1 MNGLLQ
7 LVRALGPFR
16 ILIIAGIGLGSIA
29 FFVFITGRL
38 GEPNLTLLYSDLSL
52 EDSNQIVAKLESQNV
67 PYRIGGNGGQ
77 VFVPRDQVLRLR
89 MSMAEEGLPTG
100 GAVGYEIFDRS
111 ESFGSSNFVN
121 NINRL
126 RALEGELARTIREMA
141 QIRATRVHLVI
152 PERQLFARDRQEPS
166 ASIILRTH
174 GGIRLSKPQVLAI
187 QHLVAAAVPGLKP
200 NRISIVDDRG
210 NLLAR
215 GAGDEDAEGFSAVDG
230 DEARRAFESRLGRT
244 VEKLVERTVG
254 LGKVR
259 AQIYAEMDFDRI
271 TTSEETFDPDGQVV
285 RSTQL
290 VEETTEGSDTEGTQP
305 VSIQT
310 DLPQDPDQ
318 ANAGGENRSANRST
332 RSEETVN
339 FEISK
344 TVRSHVRE
352 SGIVRKLSVAVLV
365 DGVYETDDDGAKT
378 YAPRSEEEMKQITTL
393 VRSAIGFNEERGD
406 VVEVIN
412 MRFAEAEA
420 TLTVDDEDSGLDLTK
435 NDFMRIAEIAVLG
448 ILGILVLL
456 LVVRP
461 ILSRLF
467 EPPPPPQ
474 PQAMVGQSASAAQIS
489 APEPV
494 VEQEESMIDMQQV
507 EGRVKAST
515 IKKIGE
521 LVEKHP
527 DETVSILRNWMYD
540 AK

>member
-7 LVRALGPFR
+7 LMRALGPLR
-16 ILIIAGIGLGSIA
+16 LLIIAGIGLGSIA
-29 FFVFITGRL
+29 FFVFVTGRL

-67 PYRIGGNGGQ
+67 PYELRGNGGQ
-77 VFVPRDQVLRLR
+77 IFVPRDQVLRLR

-141 QIRATRVHLVI
+141 QVRAARVHLVI

-166 ASIILRTH
+166 ASIVLRTH
-174 GGIRLSKPQVLAI
+174 GGIRLSKSQVLAI
-187 QHLVAAAVPGLKP
+187 QHLAAAAVPGLKP
-200 NRISIVDDRG
+200 SHISVIDDRG

-215 GAGDEDAEGFSAVDG
+215 GAGDEQDDGSSLVDS
-230 DEARRAFESRLGRT
+230 DEARRAFEGRMSRT
-244 VEKLVERTVG
+244 IEELVERSVG
-254 LGKVR
+254 IGKVR
-259 AQIYAEMDFDRI
+259 AQVSAEMDFDRI
-271 TTSEETFDPDGQVV
+271 TTNEEIFDPDGQVV

-290 VEETTEGSDTEGTQP
+290 VEEEAEGSDSEENQP

-310 DLPQDPDQ
+310 DLPRDPNEAA
-318 ANAGGENRSANRST
+318 ANGAQKSANRST
-332 RSEETVN
+332 RNEETVN
-339 FEISK
+339 YEISK

-365 DGVYETDDDGAKT
+365 DGTVETADDGAST
-378 YAPRSEEEMKQITTL
+378 YSPRSEEEMKQITTL
-393 VRSAIGFNEERGD
+393 VRSAIGFNAERGD

-412 MRFAEAEA
+412 MQFAQAET
-420 TLTVDDEDSGLDLTK
+420 TLDADDEGAGLDLNK

-448 ILGILVLL
+448 ILGVLVLL

-461 ILSRLF
+461 VISRLF
-467 EPPPPPQ
+467 EPPPAQ
-474 PQAMVGQSASAAQIS
+474 PQQMVGKSASAAQIS

-494 VEQEESMIDMQQV
+494 VEEEDSMIDMQQV

-527 DETVSILRNWMYD
+527 DETVSIMRNWMYD
-540 AK
+540 AN

>member
-7 LVRALGPFR
+7 LMRALGPLR
-16 ILIIAGIGLGSIA
+16 LLIIAGIGLGSIA
-29 FFVFITGRL
+29 FFVFVTGRL

-67 PYRIGGNGGQ
+67 PYELRGNGGQ
-77 VFVPRDQVLRLR
+77 IFVPRDQVLRLR

-141 QIRATRVHLVI
+141 QVRAARVHLVI

-166 ASIILRTH
+166 ASIVLRTH
-174 GGIRLSKPQVLAI
+174 GGIRLSKSQVLAI
-187 QHLVAAAVPGLKP
+187 QHLAAAAVPGLKP
-200 NRISIVDDRG
+200 SHISVIDDRG

-215 GAGDEDAEGFSAVDG
+215 GAGDEQDDGSSLVDS
-230 DEARRAFESRLGRT
+230 DEARRAFEGRMSRT
-244 VEKLVERTVG
+244 IEELVERSVG
-254 LGKVR
+254 IGKVR
-259 AQIYAEMDFDRI
+259 AQVSAEMDFDRI
-271 TTSEETFDPDGQVV
+271 TTSEEIFDPDGQVV

-290 VEETTEGSDTEGTQP
+290 VEESAEGSDSEETQP

-310 DLPQDPDQ
+310 DLPQDPNEAA
-318 ANAGGENRSANRST
+318 ANGAQKSANRST
-332 RSEETVN
+332 RNEETVN
-339 FEISK
+339 YEISK

-365 DGVYETDDDGAKT
+365 DGTVETADDGAST
-378 YAPRSEEEMKQITTL
+378 YSPRSEEEMKQITTL
-393 VRSAIGFNEERGD
+393 VRSAIGFNAERGD

-412 MRFAEAEA
+412 MRFAQAET
-420 TLTVDDEDSGLDLTK
+420 TLDADDEGAGLDLNK

-448 ILGILVLL
+448 ILGVLVLL

-461 ILSRLF
+461 VISRLF
-467 EPPPPPQ
+467 EPPPDPPRQ
-474 PQAMVGQSASAAQIS
+474 MVGQSASAAQIS

-494 VEQEESMIDMQQV
+494 VEEEDSMIDMQQV

-527 DETVSILRNWMYD
+527 DETVSIMRNWMYD
-540 AK
+540 AN

>member
-7 LVRALGPFR
+7 LMRALGPLR
-16 ILIIAGIGLGSIA
+16 LLIIAGIGLGSIA
-29 FFVFITGRL
+29 FFVFVTGRL

-67 PYRIGGNGGQ
+67 PYELRGNGGQ
-77 VFVPRDQVLRLR
+77 IFVPRDQVLRLR

-141 QIRATRVHLVI
+141 QVRAARVHLVI
-152 PERQLFARDRQEPS
+152 PERQLFARDRHEPS
-166 ASIILRTH
+166 ASIVLRTH
-174 GGIRLSKPQVLAI
+174 GGIRLSKSQVLAI
-187 QHLVAAAVPGLKP
+187 QHLAAAAVPGLKP
-200 NRISIVDDRG
+200 SHISVIDDRG

-215 GAGDEDAEGFSAVDG
+215 GAGDEQDDGSSLVDS
-230 DEARRAFESRLGRT
+230 DEARRAFEGRMSRT
-244 VEKLVERTVG
+244 IEELVERSVG
-254 LGKVR
+254 IGKVR
-259 AQIYAEMDFDRI
+259 AQVSAEMDFDRI
-271 TTSEETFDPDGQVV
+271 TTNEEIFDPDGQVV

-290 VEETTEGSDTEGTQP
+290 VEEEAEGSDSEENQP

-310 DLPQDPDQ
+310 DLPRDPNEAA
-318 ANAGGENRSANRST
+318 ANGAQKSANRST
-332 RSEETVN
+332 RNEETVN
-339 FEISK
+339 YEISK

-365 DGVYETDDDGAKT
+365 DGTVETADDGAST
-378 YAPRSEEEMKQITTL
+378 YSPRSEEEMKQITTL
-393 VRSAIGFNEERGD
+393 VRSAIGFNAERGD

-412 MRFAEAEA
+412 MQFAQAET
-420 TLTVDDEDSGLDLTK
+420 TLDADDEGAGLDLNK

-448 ILGILVLL
+448 ILGVLVLL

-461 ILSRLF
+461 VISRLF
-467 EPPPPPQ
+467 EPPPAQ
-474 PQAMVGQSASAAQIS
+474 PQQMVGKSASAAQIS

-494 VEQEESMIDMQQV
+494 VEEEDSMIDMQQV

-527 DETVSILRNWMYD
+527 DETVSIMRNWMYD
-540 AK
+540 AN